1 MSFYEFRRPA
11 GQLAG
16 ISGSG
21 LRAGWPRVGVMSIDA
36 AAFKKGMRHL
46 AASVTLITTRH
57 RDLRG
62 GLTATAVCS
71 VSADPP
77 QLLVCVNKT
86 ASAHDPI
93 GEAGFFCVNILAPGH
108 RKIAE
113 RFAGMDGVEGDER
126 FVDMGEWSSL
136 STGAPVL
143 KGCPVSFDCRLVTK
157 VSAGT
162 HTIYLGEIVDLTLDA
177 SAHALLYADGNFVHG
192 ELLKKAAAA
201 AAGH

>member
-1 MSFYEFRRPA
+1 
-11 GQLAG
+11 
-16 ISGSG
+16 
-21 LRAGWPRVGVMSIDA
+21 MSIDA

-57 RDLRG
+57 QELRG

-71 VSADPP
+71 VSASPP
-77 QLLVCVNKT
+77 QILVCVNRS

-93 GEAGFFCVNILAPGH
+93 GDAGFFCVNILSPGH

-126 FVDMGEWSSL
+126 FHDMGEWSSL

-143 KGCPVSFDCRLVTK
+143 KGCPVSFDCRVVTK
-157 VSAGT
+157 VPAGT
-162 HTIYLGEIVDLTLDA
+162 HTIYIGEIVDLALDA
-177 SAHALLYADGNFVHG
+177 EAHALLYADGNFVHG
-192 ELLKKAAAA
+192 ELLKKALAAA
-201 AAGH
+201 

>member
-1 MSFYEFRRPA
+1 
-11 GQLAG
+11 
-16 ISGSG
+16 
-21 LRAGWPRVGVMSIDA
+21 MSIDP

-57 RDLRG
+57 DGNRG

-77 QLLVCVNKT
+77 QILVCVNKS

-93 GEAGFFCVNILAPGH
+93 GEAGIFCVNILSPGH

-126 FVDMGEWSSL
+126 FHDIGEWSVL
-136 STGAPVL
+136 ATGAPVL
-143 KGCPVSFDCRLVTK
+143 HGCPVSFDCKLVSRL
-157 VSAGT
+157 SAGT
-162 HTIYLGEIVDLTLDA
+162 HTIYIGEIVDLRLDA
-177 SAHALLYADGNFVHG
+177 TATPLLYADGNFVHG
-192 ELLKKAAAA
+192 EALKHAAAA
-201 AAGH
+201 LAGKEN

>member
-1 MSFYEFRRPA
+1 
-11 GQLAG
+11 
-16 ISGSG
+16 
-21 LRAGWPRVGVMSIDA
+21 MSIDA
-36 AAFKKGMRHL
+36 AGFKKGMRHL

-57 RDLRG
+57 GDVRG

-71 VSADPP
+71 VSAEPP
-77 QLLVCVNKT
+77 QILICVNKT

-93 GEAGFFCVNILAPGH
+93 GHAGFFCVNILSPGH

-126 FVDMGEWSSL
+126 FHDMGDWNSL

-143 KGCPVSFDCRLVTK
+143 KGCPVSFDCRLVSK

-162 HTIYLGEIVDLTLDA
+162 HTIYIGEIVDLALDPE
-177 SAHALLYADGNFVHG
+177 AHALLYADGNSVHG
-192 ELLKKAAAA
+192 ELLKKAIQAA
-201 AAGH
+201 

>member
-1 MSFYEFRRPA
+1 
-11 GQLAG
+11 
-16 ISGSG
+16 
-21 LRAGWPRVGVMSIDA
+21 MSIDA
-36 AAFKKGMRHL
+36 ASFKKGMRHL

-57 RDLRG
+57 HGRRG

-71 VSADPP
+71 VSAEPP

-93 GEAGFFCVNILAPGH
+93 GEAGFFCVNVLSPPH

-126 FVDMGEWSSL
+126 FVDMGDWSTL

-143 KGCPVSFDCRLVTK
+143 KGCPVSFDCRLVSK
-157 VSAGT
+157 VEAGT
-162 HTIYLGEIVDLTLDA
+162 HTIYIGEIVDVCLETE
-177 SAHALLYADGNFVHG
+177 AHALLYCDGAFVHG
-192 ELLKKAAAA
+192 DVVKKAASQAA
-201 AAGH
+201 

>member
-1 MSFYEFRRPA
+1 
-11 GQLAG
+11 
-16 ISGSG
+16 
-21 LRAGWPRVGVMSIDA
+21 MSIDA

-71 VSADPP
+71 VSAEPP
-77 QLLVCVNKT
+77 QILVCVNKT

-93 GEAGFFCVNILAPGH
+93 GEAGFFCVNILSPEH

-126 FVDMGEWSSL
+126 FHDMGEWSTL

-143 KGCPVSFDCRLVTK
+143 KGCPVSFDCRLVTRGRRRH
-157 VSAGT
+157 A
-162 HTIYLGEIVDLTLDA
+162 HDLYRRDRRSRARSRGATP
-177 SAHALLYADGNFVHG
+177 LLYADGAFVHVDA
-192 ELLKKAAAA
+192 LKKAAQAA
-201 AAGH
+201 

>member
-1 MSFYEFRRPA
+1 MT
-11 GQLAG
+11 
-16 ISGSG
+16 
-21 LRAGWPRVGVMSIDA
+21 VDT
-36 AAFKKGMRHL
+36 AAFKRGMRHL

-57 RDLRG
+57 HELRG

-71 VSADPP
+71 VSAEPP
-77 QLLVCVNKT
+77 QILVCVNKS

-93 GEAGFFCVNILAPGH
+93 GEAGFFCVNILSPGH

-143 KGCPVSFDCRLVTK
+143 KGCPVSFDCRLVSK

-162 HTIYLGEIVDLTLDA
+162 HTVYIGEIVDLALDPA
-177 SAHALLYADGNFVHG
+177 AHALLYADGNFVHG
-192 ELLKKAAAA
+192 ELLKKALQAA
-201 AAGH
+201 